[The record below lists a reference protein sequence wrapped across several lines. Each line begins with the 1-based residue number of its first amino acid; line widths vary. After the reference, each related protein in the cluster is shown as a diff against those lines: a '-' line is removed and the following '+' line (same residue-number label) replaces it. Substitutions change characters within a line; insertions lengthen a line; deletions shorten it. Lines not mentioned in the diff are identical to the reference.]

1 MKLLCE
7 KKVYTEEFGGTVDL
21 ITGID
26 DFETPDLDYNEEFH
40 TYRVKGEI
48 VPSVTRLLDDG
59 EYINVDE
66 EILKYAQIR
75 GTIVHKEIQEWLEE
89 GIEGFTPELYE
100 FIRLFEEKKELF
112 EKEAIFDFKTYS
124 VATPLKRKKC
134 YEQETM
140 YSEAIEYLTGIKIK
154 QKYLILLPKNNKGRI
169 YDLTKEFEGEC
180 YEA

>member
-66 EILKYAQIR
+66 EILKYARTR

-100 FIRLFEEKKELF
+100 FIRLFEEKKELRNAMIF
-112 EKEAIFDFKTYS
+112 LQQYGINTNLAVKIYNAYGSEIYSILKEK
-124 VATPLKRKKC
+124 VGGN
-134 YEQETM
+134 
-140 YSEAIEYLTGIKIK
+140 EYKALSS
-154 QKYLILLPKNNKGRI
+154 
-169 YDLTKEFEGEC
+169 
-180 YEA
+180 AVS